1 MKGCLKRIVRYEQN
15 CFTRFDETRYAHFQT
30 TSFLG
35 LERHSKWH
43 WQNASSPVSTL
54 KTAASSKA

>member
-1 MKGCLKRIVRYEQN
+1 MKGRLKRLIRLGEIRCMGFSVTG
-15 CFTRFDETRYAHFQT
+15 CTHFQT

-43 WQNASSPVSTL
+43 WQNASSPVSTS